1 MATST
6 YTHMDTHIC
15 RHIPYIHTYTY
26 IHNTHITY
34 YTHLYTT
41 HIYTSYTH
49 TQHTWYICIPRT
61 YAHMHTHLYTFTQSH
76 THMLAHTH
84 KVLSFHTAL
93 GHGSLSSTLIMALG
107 LHVWNSACWTS
118 HALALDDCKQWSL
131 TLCSKSAT
139 SLPLQVQKLRSRE
152 RRLTWDNLVGR

>member
-1 MATST
+1 MQ
-6 YTHMDTHIC
+6 THTIYSHTHI
-15 RHIPYIHTYTY
+15 Y

-34 YTHLYTT
+34 YIHLYTT

-49 TQHTWYICIPRT
+49 IHNTHGIYTSHIHMHT
-61 YAHMHTHLYTFTQSH
+61 MHTHLYTFTQSH
-76 THMLAHTH
+76 TRMLAHTH

-93 GHGSLSSTLIMALG
+93 GHGRLSSALIMALG
-107 LHVWNSACWTS
+107 LHGWNSACWTS

-131 TLCSKSAT
+131 TLCSNSAT